1 MTAEKKKKLKKS
13 KWWVWFLIGATITL
27 LVINREIFDP
37 IKQPLIDFL
46 NSNFSTA
53 FFGAIGGSLTIIF
66 IEWLRRQRQ
75 ILADINASIGL
86 LTSLSNTLLNMKQQ
100 HTAPMLANYQNN
112 MNEFQIANTIRKYAA
127 PPAEPVV
134 LNVPMYMKRFHCPE
148 LHFDLPTDRIF
159 TLTDRMPDVVPIIS
173 QTKRSVGEVEN
184 ICKIWNDLIEEF
196 KVLPQ
201 EEKIPRYFGLRSA
214 PDMVDTYFP
223 DTVHNVSKAVDDA
236 LFFINL
242 SIKALTKLGNKTLPF
257 WLRDKIA
264 KSEITS
270 KEHKALMPS
279 DNHMEGW
286 NVE

>member
-1 MTAEKKKKLKKS
+1 MTAPKLKENKRS
-13 KWWVWFLIGATITL
+13 WWWVWMLVGAGGCFLL
-27 LVINREIFDP
+27 SHPEIFTP
-37 IKQPLIDFL
+37 IKNPIWNFL

-53 FFGAIGGSLTIIF
+53 FFGAIGGALTIML
-66 IEWLRRQRQ
+66 IEWIRRQRQ
-75 ILADINASIGL
+75 ILADINTSIGL

-100 HTAPMLANYQNN
+100 HTMPMLANYQSN
-112 MNEFQIANTIRKYAA
+112 MNEFQTVNVIRKYAA
-127 PPAEPVV
+127 PSPEPVI
-134 LNVPMYMKRFHCPE
+134 LNIPMYMKRFHCPE

-159 TLTDRMPDVVPIIS
+159 TLTDRVSDVVPIIS
-173 QTKRSVGEVEN
+173 QAKRSVGEVQS
-184 ICKIWNDLIEEF
+184 ICQIWNDLIEEF
-196 KVLPQ
+196 KILPQ

-214 PDMVDTYFP
+214 PDMMDTYFP
-223 DTVHNVSKAVDDA
+223 DTINNVSKAVDDG

-257 WLRDKIA
+257 WLKDKIA
-264 KSEITS
+264 RSEITS